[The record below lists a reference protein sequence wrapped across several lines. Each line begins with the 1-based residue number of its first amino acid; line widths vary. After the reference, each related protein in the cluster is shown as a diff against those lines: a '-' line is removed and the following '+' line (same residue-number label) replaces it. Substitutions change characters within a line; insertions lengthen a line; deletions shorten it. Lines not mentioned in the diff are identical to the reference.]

1 MSGNLLGRRTG
12 PYRAIARAMWDNRDQ
27 PAYAWRILNEGVC
40 DGCALGTSGMKD
52 WTIDGIHLCWIRL
65 GLLRLNTMPAFS
77 ESALADCEQLELLSE
92 RELRSLGRIPCPLI
106 RRRGDAA
113 LSRLSWDEALELAGE
128 GFRSADP
135 KRIAFYMVARGTLN
149 ETYYVAQK
157 VARFLGTNHVDN
169 SARVCHSP
177 STAGL
182 KRTVGFAATT
192 CSYKDLLE
200 SDLIV
205 LFGSDIAN
213 NQPVAIKYLEQAKT
227 RGAQIVVVNPYR
239 EPGLEKYWVPSS
251 LKSAL
256 VGTKIADAFFQV
268 QVGGDIAFI
277 HGVLKHLES
286 NGWLNEPF
294 VDQSTSGWAEFS
306 AALAGQSFEELEA
319 LSGVNRREM
328 LEFARTYA
336 RAEKAILIWS
346 MGITMHRHGV
356 ANVSSIANLALARGM
371 VGRPGAGLMA
381 IRGHSGVQGGAEM
394 GCVPNQLPGG
404 LPLESGSARVMSR
417 AWGFEVPDWRGYFAS
432 EMVEAAADG
441 NLDVLYC
448 AGSNLLGVLP
458 EPEFVRSALANIP
471 LRIHHDIVLNPQML
485 VDPGE
490 AVLVLPATTR
500 YEVAG
505 GGTETT
511 TERRVVFSPEIRGR
525 RVPEARDEWRVL
537 VDLAARARPDR
548 AGRCE
553 FEDTREIRREISE
566 VVPFYRGI
574 EKLERK
580 GDQFQWGGRLLAADG
595 RFGFPDGRARF
606 ALVEL
611 PPAVDA
617 GGKFR
622 LNTRRGRQ
630 FNSMVFSDR
639 DMLVGAKRDAV
650 VLAREDCRRLQIG
663 EGEAVLVRSPVGQMR
678 ARVEIGDI
686 RAGTAMMYWPEAN
699 VLIPRGVSDPECGI
713 PAYRGALVEVV
724 PAVND

>member
-1 MSGNLLGRRTG
+1 MSRNLLGRRTG

-27 PAYAWRILNEGVC
+27 PGCAWRILNDGVC

-65 GLLRLNTMPAFS
+65 GLLRLNTMPAFR
-77 ESALADCEQLELLSE
+77 ESTVADCERLERLSE
-92 RELRSLGRIPCPLI
+92 RELRVLGRIPYPLV
-106 RRRGDAA
+106 RRRGDRSF
-113 LSRLSWDEALELAGE
+113 SRLSWEEALELAGE
-128 GFRSADP
+128 RFRRADP
-135 KRIAFYMVARGTLN
+135 RRMAFYMVARGTLN

-213 NQPVAIKYLEQAKT
+213 NQPVAVKYLEQAKS
-227 RGAQIVVVNPYR
+227 RGARVVVINPYR

-256 VGTKIADAFFQV
+256 LGTRIADAFYQV
-268 QVGGDIAFI
+268 RVGGDIALI
-277 HGVLKHLES
+277 HGILKHLEA
-286 NGWLNEPF
+286 NGWLDDAFIGRSTRGWGELSASLAE
-294 VDQSTSGWAEFS
+294 QS
-306 AALAGQSFEELEA
+306 LDELEA
-319 LSGVNRREM
+319 LSGVSRREM
-328 LEFARTYA
+328 LEFARMYA
-336 RAEKAILIWS
+336 KADRAILIWS

-371 VGRPGAGLMA
+371 VGRSGTGLMA

-404 LPLESGSARVMSR
+404 VALDGASARELSR
-417 AWGFEVPDWRGYFAS
+417 AWGFEVPDWRGHFAA
-432 EMVEAAADG
+432 EMVEAAAAGD
-441 NLDVLYC
+441 LDVLYC

-458 EPEFVRSALANIP
+458 EPEFVRSALAKIP
-471 LRIHHDIVLNPQML
+471 LRIHHDIVLNPQMM
-485 VDPGE
+485 VDPGDT
-490 AVLVLPATTR
+490 VLLLPATTR

-511 TERRVVFSPEIRGR
+511 TERRVVFSPEIPGR
-525 RVPEARDEWRVL
+525 RVPEARDEWCVL
-537 VDLAARARPDR
+537 VALASRARPELAEKCSFD
-548 AGRCE
+548 G
-553 FEDTREIRREISE
+553 TRGIRREISE

-574 EKLERK
+574 ETLQRK

-595 RFGFPDGRARF
+595 RFGFADGRARF
-606 ALVEL
+606 AAVEL
-611 PPAVDA
+611 PPAVKAD
-617 GGKFR
+617 GKFR

-639 DMLVGAKRDAV
+639 DMLVGARRDAV
-650 VLAREDCRRLQIG
+650 LLAREDCERLRLGQ
-663 EGEAVLVRSPVGQMR
+663 GEAVVVR
-678 ARVEIGDI
+678 
-686 RAGTAMMYWPEAN
+686 
-699 VLIPRGVSDPECGI
+699 
-713 PAYRGALVEVV
+713 
-724 PAVND
+724 

>member
-1 MSGNLLGRRTG
+1 MSGNLFDRRTG
-12 PYRAIARAMWDNRDQ
+12 PYRAIAKAMWDNRDQ
-27 PAYAWRILNEGVC
+27 PAYAWRILNDGVC

-65 GLLRLNTMPAFS
+65 NLLRLNTMPAF
-77 ESALADCEQLELLSE
+77 ADGAAADCERLEQLSE
-92 RELRSLGRIPCPLI
+92 RELRSLGRIPHPLI
-106 RRRGDAA
+106 RRQGDSGF
-113 LSRLSWDEALELAGE
+113 SRLSWEEALTLAGSRL
-128 GFRSADP
+128 RSADP
-135 KRIAFYMVARGTLN
+135 ERIAFYMVARGTLN

-177 STAGL
+177 STVAL
-182 KRTVGFAATT
+182 KKTVGFAATT

-200 SDLIV
+200 ADLIV

-213 NQPVAIKYLEQAKT
+213 NQPVAVKYLEQAKS
-227 RGAQIVVVNPYR
+227 RGARVLVVNPYR

-251 LKSAL
+251 IKSAL
-256 VGTKIADAFFQV
+256 LGTKIADVFFQV

-286 NGWLNEPF
+286 RGWLDDEFIKQHTNGWVEL
-294 VDQSTSGWAEFS
+294 SS
-306 AALAGQSFEELEA
+306 ALAEQSFDTLEA
-319 LSGVNRREM
+319 LSGVTQGQM
-328 LEFARTYA
+328 LEFARSYA
-336 RAEKAILIWS
+336 KADKAIFIWS

-356 ANVSSIANLALARGM
+356 DNVCSIANLALARGM
-371 VGRPGAGLMA
+371 VGRPGSGLMA

-404 LPLESGSARVMSR
+404 LPLEAGSAGALSR
-417 AWGFEVPDWRGYFAS
+417 TWGFDVPDWRGYFVS

-458 EPEFVRSALANIP
+458 EPEFVRRALGKIP

-485 VDPGE
+485 VDGE
-490 AVLVLPATTR
+490 TVLVLPATTR

-511 TERRVVFSPEIRGR
+511 TERRIIFNPEIPGR
-525 RVPEARDEWRVL
+525 RIAEARDEWRVL
-537 VDLAARARPDR
+537 VDLARRARPDR
-548 AGRCE
+548 AERCGFANTE
-553 FEDTREIRREISE
+553 EIRREISE

-574 EKLERK
+574 ERLAHK

-606 ALVEL
+606 ARIE
-611 PPAVDA
+611 PPAAVEAD
-617 GGKFR
+617 GKFR

-630 FNSMVFSDR
+630 FNSMIFSDR
-639 DMLVGAKRDAV
+639 DMLVGARRDAV
-650 VLAREDCRRLQIG
+650 VLAREDCERLELE
-663 EGEAVLVRSPVGQMR
+663 EGDAVMVRSPTGQVK
-678 ARVEIGDI
+678 ARVQVGAV
-686 RAGTAMMYWPEAN
+686 RPGTAMMYWPEAN
-699 VLIPRGVSDPECGI
+699 VLIPRGVLDPECGI
-713 PAYRGALVEVV
+713 PAYRSALVEVV
-724 PAVND
+724 PGRTS

>member
-1 MSGNLLGRRTG
+1 VSGNFFDRRTG

-27 PAYAWRILNEGVC
+27 PAYAWRILNNGVC
-40 DGCALGTSGMKD
+40 DGCALGTSGMRD
-52 WTIDGIHLCWIRL
+52 WTIEGIHLCWIRL
-65 GLLRLNTMPAFS
+65 SLLKLNTMAAFP
-77 ESALADCEQLELLSE
+77 ETVAADCDRLGLLSE
-92 RELRSLGRIPCPLI
+92 RRLRSLGRIPHPLI
-106 RRRGDAA
+106 RRRGDSGF
-113 LSRLSWDEALELAGE
+113 SRLSWDEALDLAGDRL
-128 GFRSADP
+128 RSVDP
-135 KRIAFYMVARGTLN
+135 ERLAFYMVARGTLN

-157 VARFLGTNHVDN
+157 VARFLGTNHIDN

-177 STAGL
+177 STLGL

-213 NQPVAIKYLEQAKT
+213 NQPVAVKYLEQAKS
-227 RGAQIVVVNPYR
+227 RGAQVVVVNPYR

-277 HGVLKHLES
+277 HGVLKCVES
-286 NGWLNEPF
+286 HGWLDEDF
-294 VDQSTSGWAEFS
+294 VKQRTSGWAELS
-306 AALAGQSFEELEA
+306 TVLAEQSFEELET
-319 LSGVNRREM
+319 LSGVTRQEM
-328 LEFARTYA
+328 LAFARSYA

-371 VGRPGAGLMA
+371 VGRPGTGLMA

-404 LPLESGSARVMSR
+404 IPLAAASAQELGHH
-417 AWGFEVPDWRGYFAS
+417 WGFEVPDWRGYFVS

-441 NLDVLYC
+441 DLDVLYC

-458 EPEFVRSALANIP
+458 EPEFVRGALANIP

-505 GGTETT
+505 GSPVAGSRRHGTSGACSLIWPVE
-511 TERRVVFSPEIRGR
+511 RGR
-525 RVPEARDEWRVL
+525 VWNGSAPSRIPVRSGARWKRSCPSTGES
-537 VDLAARARPDR
+537 
-548 AGRCE
+548 G
-553 FEDTREIRREISE
+553 ISSKKAIS
-566 VVPFYRGI
+566 FNG
-574 EKLERK
+574 
-580 GDQFQWGGRLLAADG
+580 
-595 RFGFPDGRARF
+595 
-606 ALVEL
+606 
-611 PPAVDA
+611 A
-617 GGKFR
+617 GGY
-622 LNTRRGRQ
+622 LPAMGA
-630 FNSMVFSDR
+630 SDFPTGALGSPR
-639 DMLVGAKRDAV
+639 WSYHRPLKPTAGSGSTPGVACSSTAWSSRNGTCCLVPSAMRSCCPQRTANVSNYEWAKR
-650 VLAREDCRRLQIG
+650 
-663 EGEAVLVRSPVGQMR
+663 
-678 ARVEIGDI
+678 
-686 RAGTAMMYWPEAN
+686 
-699 VLIPRGVSDPECGI
+699 
-713 PAYRGALVEVV
+713 
-724 PAVND
+724 

>member
-1 MSGNLLGRRTG
+1 VSGNFFDRRTG

-27 PAYAWRILNEGVC
+27 PAYAWRILNNGVC
-40 DGCALGTSGMKD
+40 DGCALGTSGMRD
-52 WTIDGIHLCWIRL
+52 WTIEGIHLCWIRL
-65 GLLRLNTMPAFS
+65 SLLKLNTMAAFP
-77 ESALADCEQLELLSE
+77 ETVAADCDRLGLLSE
-92 RELRSLGRIPCPLI
+92 RRLRSLGRIPHPLI
-106 RRRGDAA
+106 RRRGDSGF
-113 LSRLSWDEALELAGE
+113 SRLSWDEALDLAGDRL
-128 GFRSADP
+128 RSVDP
-135 KRIAFYMVARGTLN
+135 ERLAFYMVARGTLN

-157 VARFLGTNHVDN
+157 VARFLGTNHLDN

-177 STAGL
+177 STLGL

-213 NQPVAIKYLEQAKT
+213 NQPVAVKYLEQAKS
-227 RGAQIVVVNPYR
+227 RGAQVVVVNPYR

-277 HGVLKHLES
+277 HGVLKCLES
-286 NGWLNEPF
+286 HGWLDEDF
-294 VDQSTSGWAEFS
+294 VKQRTSGWAELS
-306 AALAGQSFEELEA
+306 TVLAEQSFEELET
-319 LSGVNRREM
+319 LSGVTRQEM
-328 LEFARTYA
+328 LAFARSYA

-371 VGRPGAGLMA
+371 VGRPGTGLMA

-404 LPLESGSARVMSR
+404 IPLAAASAQELGHH
-417 AWGFEVPDWRGYFAS
+417 WGFEVPDWRGYFVS

-441 NLDVLYC
+441 DLDVLYC

-458 EPEFVRSALANIP
+458 EPEFVRGALANIP

-511 TERRVVFSPEIRGR
+511 TERRVIFSPEIPGR
-525 RVPEARDEWRVL
+525 RIPEARDEWRVL
-537 VDLAARARPDR
+537 VDLASRARPGLER
-548 AGRCE
+548 QCT
-553 FEDTREIRREISE
+553 FEDTREIRREME
-566 VVPFYRGI
+566 AVVPFYRGI
-574 EKLERK
+574 GDLEQK
-580 GDQFQWGGRLLAADG
+580 GDQFQWGGRLLAGDG

-606 ALVEL
+606 AKVEL
-611 PPAVDA
+611 PQAVETN
-617 GGKFR
+617 GRLR
-622 LNTRRGRQ
+622 LNTRRGMQ
-630 FNSMVFSDR
+630 FNSMVFSER
-639 DMLVGAKRDAV
+639 DMLLGAKRDAV
-650 VLAREDCRRLQIG
+650 VLSPEDCERLQLRV
-663 EGEAVLVRSPVGQMR
+663 GEAVMVRSSTGQMR
-678 ARVEIGDI
+678 ARVEVGDL

-713 PAYRGALVEVV
+713 PAYRGALVEGV
-724 PAVND
+724 PASH

>member
-1 MSGNLLGRRTG
+1 MSKNLFDRRTG

-27 PAYAWRILNEGVC
+27 PAYAWRILNDGVC

-65 GLLRLNTMPAFS
+65 NLLRLNTMPAF
-77 ESALADCEQLELLSE
+77 ADGAAADCERLEQLSE
-92 RELRSLGRIPCPLI
+92 RELRSLGRIPHPLI
-106 RRRGDAA
+106 RRRGDSGF
-113 LSRLSWDEALELAGE
+113 SRLSWDEALTLAGSRL
-128 GFRSADP
+128 RSADP
-135 KRIAFYMVARGTLN
+135 ERIAFYMVARGTLN

-177 STAGL
+177 STVAL

-200 SDLIV
+200 ADLIV

-213 NQPVAIKYLEQAKT
+213 NQPVAVKYLEQAKS
-227 RGAQIVVVNPYR
+227 RGARVLVVNPYR

-251 LKSAL
+251 VKSAL
-256 VGTKIADAFFQV
+256 LGTKIADVFFQV

-286 NGWLNEPF
+286 RGWLDDEFIKQHTNGWVEL
-294 VDQSTSGWAEFS
+294 S
-306 AALAGQSFEELEA
+306 AALGEQSFDTLEA
-319 LSGVNRREM
+319 LSGVTQGQM
-328 LEFARTYA
+328 LEFARSYA
-336 RAEKAILIWS
+336 KANKAIFIWS

-356 ANVSSIANLALARGM
+356 DNVCSIANLALARGM
-371 VGRPGAGLMA
+371 VGRPGSGLMA

-404 LPLESGSARVMSR
+404 LPLEAGSAGALSR
-417 AWGFEVPDWRGYFAS
+417 TWGFDVPDWRGYFVS

-458 EPEFVRSALANIP
+458 EPEFVRRALGKIP

-485 VDPGE
+485 VGGE
-490 AVLVLPATTR
+490 TVLVLPATTR

-511 TERRVVFSPEIRGR
+511 TERRIIFNPEIPGR
-525 RVPEARDEWRVL
+525 RIPEARDEWRVL
-537 VDLAARARPDR
+537 VDLAGRARPDL

-553 FEDTREIRREISE
+553 FANTEEIRREISE

-574 EKLERK
+574 EQLARK

-606 ALVEL
+606 ARIE
-611 PPAVDA
+611 PPAAVEAD
-617 GGKFR
+617 GKFR

-639 DMLVGAKRDAV
+639 DMLVGARRDAV
-650 VLAREDCRRLQIG
+650 VLAPEDCERLELE
-663 EGEAVLVRSPVGQMR
+663 EGEAVTVRSPTGQIK
-678 ARVEIGDI
+678 ARVKVGAV
-686 RAGTAMMYWPEAN
+686 RPGTAMMYWPEAN
-699 VLIPRGVSDPECGI
+699 VLIPRGVLDPECGI
-713 PAYRGALVEVV
+713 PAFRSTLVEVV
-724 PAVND
+724 PGSG